1 MSQERVGTAHE
12 RIFAQ
17 SVCALAFAHPTAP
30 YCTVTAMRR
39 NLPPYRAD
47 HVGSI
52 LRTVPLKEARAQR
65 AAGAITAAELAEVE
79 DAEIAKIIARQE
91 EVGLRAITDG
101 EFRRAYWHFDFL
113 SGLDGVAMVEA
124 PGIAFKGVT
133 SKAEAP
139 FVNGKLGS
147 RQHPQI
153 AHFKFLAEH
162 TRRTPKMTIPSPSM
176 LHYRGGR
183 NMIDRAAYPT
193 LEEFYRDLGQ
203 AYKEAIK
210 GFYAAGCRYLQL
222 DDCSFAYLCDVKQRK
237 MLADRGEDPDRQGE
251 IYAGMINAALA
262 GRPADL
268 VVTTH
273 VCRGNFRSTFIAS
286 GGYEPVADL
295 LFNRVN
301 VDGYFLEWD
310 SDRAGGFEP
319 LRFLPKHKT
328 VVLGLITSK
337 SGTMEAKDIIKRRI
351 DDATRYAAL
360 DQLCLS
366 PQCGFASTEEGNVL
380 GEEEQWAKL
389 RMVVELAQEVWG

>member
-1 MSQERVGTAHE
+1 MQRS
-12 RIFAQ
+12 
-17 SVCALAFAHPTAP
+17 LAPF
-30 YCTVTAMRR
+30 
-39 NLPPYRAD
+39 RAD

-52 LRTVPLKEARAQR
+52 LRTMPLKEARRKR
-65 AAGAITAAELAEVE
+65 ASGQISAAELAAIE
-79 DAEIAKIIARQE
+79 DAEITKIIARQE
-91 EVGLRAITDG
+91 QVGLNAITDG

-124 PGIAFKGVT
+124 PGIAFAGVT

-139 FVNGKLGS
+139 FVKGKLGS

-153 AHFKFLAEH
+153 EHFKFLAAH
-162 TRRTPKMTIPSPSM
+162 TTRTPKITIPSPSM

-183 NMIDRAAYPT
+183 NMIDRTAYPT
-193 LEEFYRDLGQ
+193 MEAFYHDLGQ
-203 AYKEAIK
+203 AYKDAIR

-222 DDCSFAYLCDVKQRK
+222 DDCSFAYLCDTQQRK
-237 MLADRGEDPDRQGE
+237 MLADRGDDPDRQGE
-251 IYAGMINAALA
+251 IYAGMINAALE

-319 LRFLPKHKT
+319 LRFLPKNKT

-337 SGTMEAKDIIKRRI
+337 TGTMEQKDIIKRRI
-351 DDATRYAAL
+351 EDATRFVAIE
-360 DQLCLS
+360 QLCLS

-389 RMVVELAQEVWG
+389 RMVVELAQDVWR